1 MKKKMIFILLLI
13 ITFSSVAAIIYYKK
27 NFIDGVY
34 EVIDLNLDRNE
45 IIVGKEV
52 TEPILNSNDEIV
64 NTTFIRKYQIIFY
77 KNYLILDSSK
87 NKTEISTLEKGDKIY
102 IVRKQEKWS
111 DDIYSEVIKLKNVIF
126 IKILDK

>member
-1 MKKKMIFILLLI
+1 MKKKMIFILLI
-13 ITFSSVAAIIYYKK
+13 IVILSSITIILYCRKE
-27 NFIDGVY
+27 FITGIYD
-34 EVIDLNLDRNE
+34 VIDLNLDRNE

-52 TEPILNSNDEIV
+52 TEQVLNPNDEII